1 MESSTQLTATLQ
13 ELAAFF
19 MRGSMRHLLVYAK
32 ESGLSMSQIGAMLH
46 IHRKGVSGVSGIG
59 DDLGVTHPAASQMLE
74 RLVLQG
80 LVVRSED
87 PHDRRVKQIVLTEE
101 GRRRLQESIQARQ
114 GWLDALA
121 NLLSPEEQDQV
132 TAALRIL
139 LERANQLE
147 NDAKQDCD
155 G

>member
-19 MRGSMRHLLVYAK
+19 MRGSTRHLLLYAK

-139 LERANQLE
+139 LERANKLE
-147 NDAKQDCD
+147 NDARQECD

>member
-13 ELAAFF
+13 EFAAFF
-19 MRGSMRHLLVYAK
+19 MRGSTRHLLLYAK

-46 IHRKGVSGVSGIG
+46 IHRKGVSGVSDIG

-101 GRRRLQESIQARQ
+101 GHRRLQESIQARQ

-139 LERANQLE
+139 LERANKLE
-147 NDAKQDCD
+147 NDARQECD